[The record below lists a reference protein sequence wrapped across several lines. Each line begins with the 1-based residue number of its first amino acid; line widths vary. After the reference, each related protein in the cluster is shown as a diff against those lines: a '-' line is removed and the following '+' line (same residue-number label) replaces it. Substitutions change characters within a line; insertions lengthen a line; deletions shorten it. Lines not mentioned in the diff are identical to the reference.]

1 MIIRSN
7 VLPYFFVPDVVDL
20 ALLMELCG
28 KIASQWR
35 NIGVQ
40 LRVPGH
46 ELDTIQA
53 NHRGHPHMVQNCL
66 SSVFDW
72 WLKNE
77 QDITPEKLALAIHI
91 VGEHEV
97 EGEIKQKFG
106 KYVPYSF

>member
-53 NHRGHPHMVQNCL
+53 NHRGDPHMVQNCL

-72 WLKNE
+72 WLKNK
-77 QDITPEKLALAIHI
+77 QDITPEKLAQAIHV
-91 VGEHEV
+91 VGESKV